1 MFLVRNC
8 DLLLMRTCYPKQA
21 WIVVEVSAGLE
32 QLTLHLSRVWTPMMS
47 VSAVEELTYEEAFP
61 EAVEKMASSKEA
73 SLGLGLD
80 DVRDSDFSPGFKF
93 SASLFREDFVL
104 SLEISPCLH

>member
-61 EAVEKMASSKEA
+61 ELLRKWHPQKRPVLALVSMTCVTRIFPQDSS
-73 SLGLGLD
+73 SLPPCSG
-80 DVRDSDFSPGFKF
+80 KI
-93 SASLFREDFVL
+93 LFYL
-104 SLEISPCLH
+104 